1 MMITNNEFKSYVKV
15 QMSGVTNMYDVNTV
29 GMLSG
34 LSETKIM
41 DIMKNYGSYD
51 KTFNTIEN
59 EY

>member
-1 MMITNNEFKSYVKV
+1 MITNNEFKSYVKV

>member
-1 MMITNNEFKSYVKV
+1 
-15 QMSGVTNMYDVNTV
+15 MSGITNMYDVNKV
-29 GMLSG
+29 EMLSG
-34 LSETKIM
+34 LSKAKIM

>member
-1 MMITNNEFKSYVKV
+1 
-15 QMSGVTNMYDVNTV
+15 MSGVTNMYDVNTV

-34 LSETKIM
+34 LSKAKIM

-51 KTFNTIEN
+51 KTFNTTEN

>member
-15 QMSGVTNMYDVNTV
+15 QMSGVTNMFDVNTV
-29 GMLSG
+29 EMLSG
-34 LSETKIM
+34 LSKAKIM

>member
-51 KTFNTIEN
+51 KTFNTTEN

>member
-1 MMITNNEFKSYVKV
+1 MITNNEFKSYVKV

-29 GMLSG
+29 EMLSG
-34 LSETKIM
+34 LSKSKIM

-51 KTFNTIEN
+51 KTFNTTEN

>member
-1 MMITNNEFKSYVKV
+1 MITNNEFRSYLKV
-15 QMSGVTNMYDVNTV
+15 QMSGITNMYDVNKV
-29 GMLSG
+29 EMLSG
-34 LSETKIM
+34 LSKAKIM

>member
-1 MMITNNEFKSYVKV
+1 MITNNEFKSYVKV

-51 KTFNTIEN
+51 KTFNTTEN

>member
-29 GMLSG
+29 EMLSG

-41 DIMKNYGSYD
+41 DIMKNYENYD
-51 KTFNTIEN
+51 KTYNTIEN

>member
-34 LSETKIM
+34 LSKAKIM
-41 DIMKNYGSYD
+41 DIMKNYENYD
-51 KTFNTIEN
+51 KTFNTTEN